1 MKDLTVTIIQADLI
15 WENREK
21 NLTHFDELL
30 EPVMGTDLIVL
41 PEMFTTGFSM
51 NTKVLA
57 ETMTGNTMQW
67 LYQTASKKNAII
79 CGSVI
84 IADSGNYYNRLIW
97 MHPDGDYTYYD
108 KRHLFTLGDEQ
119 NYYTAGTSKIFPECN
134 DWKIL
139 PLICYD
145 LRFPVWARQSSPY
158 TEMGNHPYDLLIY
171 VANWPEKRI
180 YAWEHLLIARAIENQ
195 SYVIGVNRVGTD
207 GNGFYHPGHSCIIDP
222 MGEKLISVSGVE
234 CVETLKLS
242 SEHITKVRN
251 GLPFLD
257 GRDEFELKL
266 F

>member
-1 MKDLTVTIIQADLI
+1 MKDLIVTIIQADLV

-21 NLTHFDELL
+21 NLEHFDELL
-30 EPVMGTDLIVL
+30 EPVLGTDLIVL

-67 LYQTASKKNAII
+67 LYQTASKKNAIV

-84 IADSGNYYNRLIW
+84 IADRGNYYNRLIW

-119 NYYTAGTSKIFPECN
+119 NYFTAGTSKIFPECN

-180 YAWEHLLIARAIENQ
+180 YAWEHLLIARAIEN
-195 SYVIGVNRVGTD
+195 
-207 GNGFYHPGHSCIIDP
+207 
-222 MGEKLISVSGVE
+222 
-234 CVETLKLS
+234 
-242 SEHITKVRN
+242 
-251 GLPFLD
+251 
-257 GRDEFELKL
+257 
-266 F
+266 